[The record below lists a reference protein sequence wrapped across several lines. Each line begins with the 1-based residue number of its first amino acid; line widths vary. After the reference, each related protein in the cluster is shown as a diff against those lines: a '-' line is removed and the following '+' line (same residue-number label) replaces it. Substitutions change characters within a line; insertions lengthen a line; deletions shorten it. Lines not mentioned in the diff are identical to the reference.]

1 MVFLL
6 QILPDF
12 SGVQSG
18 FDRDLVKVRS
28 IFGVPLSCEKNGKMG
43 KMSVFFWENGRVVQN
58 IEKEFVQYDLLS
70 EKVGTRII
78 SLNAATIK
86 RLHEQKQQQTSTESV
101 LDICCFAIHISK
113 KDLKILVKCV
123 KIEMAYKKV

>member
-18 FDRDLVKVRS
+18 FDRDQVKVRS
-28 IFGVPLSCEKNGKMG
+28 IFGVPLSCGKNGKMG
-43 KMSVFFWENGRVVQN
+43 KMSAFFSKDRHITQN
-58 IEKEFVQYDLLS
+58 VEEEFVQYDLLS

-78 SLNAATIK
+78 SSNTATIK
-86 RLHEQKQQQTSTESV
+86 RTS
-101 LDICCFAIHISK
+101 
-113 KDLKILVKCV
+113 
-123 KIEMAYKKV
+123 